1 MSSDNEGH
9 VEEKFFFNPD
19 LMEMFLPFL
28 DSQTLLLLCKS
39 KISCAPDIL
48 QNRVNPSVW
57 NKMVD
62 RSIPEIPDADTIAY
76 IYMRFEEARTQILTL
91 IGLVKMMQAKEN
103 YDANLATLTILKAV
117 CEKSSDRDGQ
127 GSIQLVSPGHK
138 SYSVTSLAF
147 MLLEE
152 VETSLGSTLQEIE
165 SIDLGDVHL
174 NVLPVLA
181 SRVARQRGL
190 VTNMKIGEVFCHTKK
205 NMDDLLILSKKTET
219 GRLAYVNVT
228 LLFTAD
234 AEEGFSSLARALSPT
249 SLQVE
254 WVLIGGEA
262 TEQLL
267 QAKRA
272 DLRTI
277 FESLDFTGGL
287 INVEDAAAFP
297 VMEGLEA
304 FERYIEGDGPIDG

>member
-19 LMEMFLPFL
+19 LMEKFLPFL
-28 DSQTLLLLCKS
+28 DSHSVLLFCKS
-39 KISCAPDIL
+39 KISCAFAIL
-48 QNRVNPSVW
+48 KN
-57 NKMVD
+57 
-62 RSIPEIPDADTIAY
+62 
-76 IYMRFEEARTQILTL
+76 
-91 IGLVKMMQAKEN
+91 KMMQAKDN
-103 YDANLATLTILKAV
+103 YDANPDTLTIMEAV

-147 MLLEE
+147 MILEE

-190 VTNMKIGEVFCHTKK
+190 VINMKIGKVYCRYKK

-277 FESLDFTGGL
+277 SEAGRLMV
-287 INVEDAAAFP
+287 VEDTGFA
-297 VMEGLEA
+297 VMEEWEA
-304 FERYIEGDGPIDG
+304 FERYIEGDGPIHG